1 MADSAEVADFEE
13 WYHSTFLFSRDPYSQ
28 ILSGENKA
36 LKAKYGRICEVCK
49 RMLDYPNKPI
59 QELRK
64 EIAVDMVVSMRCALD
79 YINYAKLVLKE
90 WKNRV
95 AVS

>member
-13 WYHSTFLFSRDPYSQ
+13 WYNSTFLFSRDPYSQ
-28 ILSGENKA
+28 ILSGENKS

-49 RMLDYPNKPI
+49 RILDYPKKPT

-64 EIAVDMVVSMRCALD
+64 EIAMDMMVSMRCALD
-79 YINYAKLVLKE
+79 YINYAKLVLDE
-90 WKNRV
+90 WKHRKV
-95 AVS
+95 